1 MKAHS
6 CGDSRLTCIDC
17 QAQICP
23 ACLEQCPVGNRCRKC
38 TGRFTGHITKL
49 PLPIMLRTGAAA
61 AALGFAYGFFYE
73 SLMGGFYIWF
83 LVYIGGVFAG
93 KFLHKLANHKY
104 GKTVIATI
112 ASGII
117 IGAFL
122 SPAQDSMLGKP
133 TDSSFMGLKVNEEE
147 LIANAPVIAKKRFP
161 EFEQQF
167 KASGKAETFSVKA
180 PFEENGAID
189 HMWIK
194 VSGIDGKK
202 INGTIQGLSP
212 KLPNLKAGSDVT
224 VESDQI
230 EDWLYTRNGEEVG
243 NFGIG
248 MVERLK
254 RRGETEWM
262 GAGWVW
268 INIAIL
274 IAGAISPVLAVR
286 IKN

>member
-1 MKAHS
+1 
-6 CGDSRLTCIDC
+6 
-17 QAQICP
+17 
-23 ACLEQCPVGNRCRKC
+23 
-38 TGRFTGHITKL
+38 
-49 PLPIMLRTGAAA
+49 MLRTGAGA

-83 LVYIGGVFAG
+83 LVYIAGVFAG

-122 SPAQDSMLGKP
+122 SPAQESMLGKP
-133 TDSSFMGLKVNEEE
+133 TDSSFMGLKVDEEE
-147 LIANAPVIAKKRFP
+147 MIANAPVIARKRFP

-167 KASGKAETFSVKA
+167 KENGKKETFSVKA

-194 VSGIDGKK
+194 VTGIDGKK
-202 INGTIQGLSP
+202 IEGTIQGVSSN
-212 KLPNLKAGSDVT
+212 LPNLKAGSNVS
-224 VESDQI
+224 VEADQI
-230 EDWLYTRNGEEVG
+230 EDWLYTRDGEGIG
-243 NFGIG
+243 NFGLG
-248 MVERLK
+248 LVERLK
-254 RRGETEWM
+254 QRGETQWM